1 MPLHRPG
8 PGGNSFVQWRGAL
21 PTIYFGQAGSVARLW
36 LHAQHGPRLPAGVQV
51 RAWRLDEPPSR
62 VRRERLQPAEVAPG
76 LGVEAGHVEPR
87 LGRPVERAL
96 TPAERAWVQGWLPD
110 RLLRG
115 LRLELSVSE
124 SPGFKL
130 MVSWS
135 AAKWSVAETLPE
147 AHAQLLAL
155 EARVRAS
162 TDAQGAGGHDT
173 L

>member
-1 MPLHRPG
+1 
-8 PGGNSFVQWRGAL
+8 
-21 PTIYFGQAGSVARLW
+21 
-36 LHAQHGPRLPAGVQV
+36 
-51 RAWRLDEPPSR
+51 
-62 VRRERLQPAEVAPG
+62 
-76 LGVEAGHVEPR
+76 
-87 LGRPVERAL
+87 
-96 TPAERAWVQGWLPD
+96 
-110 RLLRG
+110 
-115 LRLELSVSE
+115 
-124 SPGFKL
+124 